1 MIAEILALIKPWNLG
16 RDVSPP
22 ASGIGATAERGE
34 VASVALLP
42 EEHFRRVLSFE
53 QKRAE
58 RSERRFVLMQVHL
71 GIVRHAAKAEMV
83 QGIAEAL
90 AAATRETDLSGW
102 YNQEFVVGVLC
113 TEIGTADLKSTLNT
127 LQSKVSS
134 AMHSRLPAELINGIT
149 VSFQVFP
156 EAVELK
162 NDVPPADVSSSTDLQ
177 PV

>member
-16 RDVSPP
+16 RDLSSP
-22 ASGIGATAERGE
+22 ASGVGATAERGA
-34 VASVALLP
+34 VASAALLP

-71 GIVRHAAKAEMV
+71 GIVRQAAKAEMA

-102 YNQEFVVGVLC
+102 YHQDSVVGVLC
-113 TEIGTADLKSTLNT
+113 TEIGAADLNSTLNT

-134 AMHSRLPAELINGIT
+134 ALHSKLPAETTKGIT
-149 VSFQVFP
+149 ISFQIFP
-156 EAVELK
+156 QDVELK
-162 NDVPPADVSSSTDLQ
+162 NRVAPAAVSASTDLQ
-177 PV
+177 PA